1 MKFSTLCF
9 ILVFVTFFAQ
19 SQTIDSTEKPKLN
32 NPYSHGIGLKIMKG
46 VSYRYY
52 YGNIAFEVNTGFKRY
67 ISGFATPYYMD
78 FEVAC
83 VYQKNTKRVFQPYFG
98 ATIKYRHNFAYTY
111 TIQKFGFGTDPIKEF
126 VVGAT
131 GDIFPNAI
139 VGFEILPHN
148 SRHGFNF
155 DFSLGL
161 RMQRNLPAEFSIGWR
176 YRFCKKIN

>member
-1 MKFSTLCF
+1 MKFL
-9 ILVFVTFFAQ
+9 ILSSILIFVSFFAK
-19 SQTIDSTEKPKLN
+19 SQAIDSTAKPKHN
-32 NPYSHGIGLKIMKG
+32 NLYTHAIGLKILKG
-46 VSYRYY
+46 ISYRYY
-52 YGNIAFEVNTGFKRY
+52 YGNIAFEINTGFKRY

-98 ATIKYRHNFAYTY
+98 ATIKYRHTFKYTSY
-111 TIQKFGFGTDPIKEF
+111 LFKGIGSASFTDK
-126 VVGAT
+126 VVNAT

-161 RMQRNLPAEFSIGWR
+161 RMQGNLPAEFSIGWR
-176 YRFCKKIN
+176 YRFL